1 MGARVG
7 IGVGIGVDT
16 RVGVGMGA
24 SVDMEVIPE
33 VMTEGIAPLFEI
45 SVHVEPGSVHVAES
59 VIITFREN
67 ELEVPPASE
76 TV

>member
-7 IGVGIGVDT
+7 IGVGAGI
-16 RVGVGMGA
+16 GA

-33 VMTEGIAPLFEI
+33 VMTGGIAPLFEI